1 MYKLKSNPKNS
12 WSNPNPLSNKNKQT
26 IGWQINYTVYDDDDD
41 DDDDVQTV

>member
-1 MYKLKSNPKNS
+1 MYKLKSNPQN
-12 WSNPNPLSNKNKQT
+12 SNPNPLSNKNKQT